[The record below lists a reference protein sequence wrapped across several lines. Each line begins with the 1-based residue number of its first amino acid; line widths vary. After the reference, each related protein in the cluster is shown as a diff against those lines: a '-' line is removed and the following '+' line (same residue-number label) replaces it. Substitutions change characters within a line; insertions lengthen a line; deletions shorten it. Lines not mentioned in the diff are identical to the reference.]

1 MSAAAWLAR
10 IVLFPLT
17 LLVAVG
23 GGLWAFESGGS
34 EAMVVAVFGGLAV
47 AAVVL
52 GERFLPFRSEWR
64 VARGDVA
71 TDLCHGLVSNLLC
84 PPLLKAALILLLAP
98 LAGRFGSLWPHDW
111 PLVAELAMAALIA
124 ELGSYWAH
132 RLAHER
138 DALWR
143 LHSTHHSAE
152 RLYWL
157 NAGRDHPFG
166 LALLFGCEISPLIAL
181 GAGEQVLAAYALF
194 TVVVGL
200 FQHANV
206 DVRLGPLNWVFS
218 LSELHRW
225 HHSRDV
231 NEANHNYG
239 SNLIVWDVVFGT
251 RFLPDRPPPVNV
263 GLSDMPDFPRSYL
276 KQLAVPFRWRS
287 LHSDELSRVEVT
299 S

>member
-1 MSAAAWLAR
+1 VSQLAR
-10 IVLFPLT
+10 VLLFPLT
-17 LLVAVG
+17 LLLTVG
-23 GGLWAFESGGS
+23 GGLWALGQGGS
-34 EAMVVAVFGGLAV
+34 ETAVVAVFAGLAV
-47 AAVVL
+47 GAAVL

-64 VARGDVA
+64 VARGDVL
-71 TDLCHGLVSNLLC
+71 TDLCHGVVTNLLC
-84 PPLLKAALILLLAP
+84 PPLVKAALILLLAP
-98 LAGRFGSLWPHDW
+98 LTGSFRSIWPHGW
-111 PLVAELAMAALIA
+111 PLVVQLVLAALVA
-124 ELGSYWAH
+124 ELGSYWGH

-138 DALWR
+138 DELWR

-157 NAGRDHPFG
+157 NAGRDHPLG

-181 GAGEQVLAAYALF
+181 GASEHVLAAYALF
-194 TVVVGL
+194 TVVVGV

-225 HHSRDV
+225 HHSRNV
-231 NEANHNYG
+231 SEANHNYG

-251 RFLPDRPPPVNV
+251 RFLPDRPPPVDV
-263 GLSDMPDFPRSYL
+263 GLANMPDFPQTYL
-276 KQLAVPFRWRS
+276 KQLAVPFRWRTA
-287 LHSDELSRVEVT
+287 RTQPT